1 MTVPIAAPTGVV
13 PAAAEG
19 PAGDPGPTMTAPAD
33 LMARVDAHL
42 AKHEA
47 HWWDLALAV
56 HARPEL
62 GLAEFHAAAL
72 LTAALAEQGFAVTR
86 GLAGMPTAFR
96 AEFGD
101 GPLTVA
107 LTAEYDALPGLGHAC
122 GHNLIGTMALAA
134 ASALRPVADAAGIRV
149 VVLGCPA
156 EENAGG
162 KIYLAEAG
170 VFDDIHLAAQIHPA
184 NRDELCPA
192 TLANDTLTVR
202 YRGRSAHASS
212 FPERGRNAYDAITVA
227 SVALGLLRQQLPSS
241 VRVHTLVTE
250 TGAAVNIIHERTAM
264 TVKIRAADVAT
275 LEDVTARVGDCLRA
289 GGLATGCE
297 TTVERVLP
305 RFAEI
310 RYDRL
315 LAELFARASPR
326 FADADLAYLG
336 GSGETY
342 TPPSGRAAS
351 TDVGNLSWLVPTIQ
365 PMLRLDT
372 GGSGNHEPAFT
383 AAAASPSARVLL
395 ADGAHALAG
404 ALLAAGTRH
413 AGHYLAAGT
422 PARRAARLAEA
433 RAAEVVDLG
442 VPMITPPVSPS
453 AVPDPQDAP

>member
-1 MTVPIAAPTGVV
+1 
-13 PAAAEG
+13 
-19 PAGDPGPTMTAPAD
+19 MTAPSTSGPSVLAGQTRGED
-33 LMARVDAHL
+33 TLAPPAELLARVDHHL
-42 AKHEA
+42 AAHERR
-47 HWWDLALAV
+47 WWELAQAV

-62 GLAEFHAAAL
+62 GLVEFHAAGL
-72 LTAALAEQGFAVTR
+72 LTAALEERGFAVTR

-96 AEFGD
+96 AEYGT

-107 LTAEYDALPGLGHAC
+107 LTAEYDALPGIGHAC
-122 GHNLIGTMALAA
+122 GHNLIGAMAIAAAAALA
-134 ASALRPVADAAGIRV
+134 PVAAEAGLRV
-149 VVLGCPA
+149 VVVGCPA

-202 YRGRSAHASS
+202 YHGHPAHASS

-227 SVALGLLRQQLPSS
+227 NVAIGLLRQQLPAT
-241 VRVHTLVTE
+241 VRVHTLVTQAGE
-250 TGAAVNIIHERTAM
+250 AVNIIPERAAM

-275 LEDVTARVGDCLRA
+275 LDDVTARVGDCLRA

-297 TTVERVLP
+297 TTIERALP

-315 LAELFARASPR
+315 LSLLFARSCHR
-326 FADADLAYLG
+326 FADADLSYLTG
-336 GSGETY
+336 PGLADADLAGTDQTY

-383 AAAASPSARVLL
+383 AAAASPSARLLL

-404 ALLAAGTRH
+404 A
-413 AGHYLAAGT
+413 
-422 PARRAARLAEA
+422 
-433 RAAEVVDLG
+433 
-442 VPMITPPVSPS
+442 
-453 AVPDPQDAP
+453 